1 MGLKNYLSF
10 EALFLLIFWFLYY
23 NNNGDDMRE
32 IIDSFVT
39 NSTTILTSIGPI
51 AGILLIILESI
62 LPMLPLSVFITLNM
76 ISFGSF
82 FGFLISWI
90 STIIGCML
98 SFTLFRYLFQKKLYR
113 FIKRK
118 EQDKFASIMK
128 TISNIKFSNLVI
140 LIAIPFSPAF
150 FINIAAGV
158 SKIKTEKFFLAV
170 IIGKM
175 VMVYFWG
182 YIGTTLL
189 ESLTDITILFKI
201 AFLLVLA
208 FFVSKIVEKK
218 LKLK

>member
-1 MGLKNYLSF
+1 MKEIVDTFVAHST
-10 EALFLLIFWFLYY
+10 
-23 NNNGDDMRE
+23 E
-32 IIDSFVT
+32 IITV
-39 NSTTILTSIGPI
+39 IGPI

-76 ISFGSF
+76 VSFGPL

-98 SFTLFRYLFQKKLYR
+98 SFTLFRHFFQKKLYR
-113 FIKRK
+113 FIKKK
-118 EQDKFASIMK
+118 EKDQFANIMK
-128 TISNIKFSNLVI
+128 TISNINFSNLVI

-158 SKIKTEKFFLAV
+158 SKVKTEKFFMAV

-189 ESLTDITILFKI
+189 ESLTDITVVFKI
-201 AFLLVLA
+201 ATLLVGA
-208 FFVSKIVEKK
+208 FFLSKIVEHK
-218 LKLK
+218 LKVK

>member
-1 MGLKNYLSF
+1 MKEIVDTFVTHST
-10 EALFLLIFWFLYY
+10 
-23 NNNGDDMRE
+23 E
-32 IIDSFVT
+32 IIT
-39 NSTTILTSIGPI
+39 GIGPI

-76 ISFGSF
+76 VSFGPL

-98 SFTLFRYLFQKKLYR
+98 SFTLFRHFFQKRLYR
-113 FIKRK
+113 FIKKK
-118 EQDKFASIMK
+118 EQDQFAGIMK
-128 TISNIKFSNLVI
+128 TISNINFSNLVI

-170 IIGKM
+170 IIGKI

-189 ESLTDITILFKI
+189 ESLTDITVLFKI
-201 AFLLVLA
+201 GGLLVGA
-208 FFVSKIVEKK
+208 FFLSKIVEKRLRVK
-218 LKLK
+218 

>member
-1 MGLKNYLSF
+1 MKEIVDTFVTHST
-10 EALFLLIFWFLYY
+10 
-23 NNNGDDMRE
+23 E
-32 IIDSFVT
+32 IIT
-39 NSTTILTSIGPI
+39 GIGPI

-76 ISFGSF
+76 VSFGPL

-98 SFTLFRYLFQKKLYR
+98 SFTLFRHFFQKKLYQ
-113 FIKRK
+113 FIKKK
-118 EQDKFASIMK
+118 EKDKFADIMK
-128 TISNIKFSNLVI
+128 TISNINFSNLVI

-158 SKIKTEKFFLAV
+158 SKVKTEKFFMAI

-189 ESLTDITILFKI
+189 ESLTDITVLFKI
-201 AFLLVLA
+201 AGLLVGA
-208 FFVSKIVEKK
+208 FFLSKIVERK
-218 LKLK
+218 LKVK

>member
-10 EALFLLIFWFLYY
+10 ETLFLLIFWFLYY

-76 ISFGSF
+76 ISCGSF

-98 SFTLFRYLFQKKLYR
+98 SFTLFRYFFQKKLYR

-118 EQDKFASIMK
+118 EQDKFAGIMK

-158 SKIKTEKFFLAV
+158 SKIKTEKFFLAA

-189 ESLTDITILFKI
+189 ESLTDITVLFKI

>member
-10 EALFLLIFWFLYY
+10 ETLFLLIFWFLYY

-98 SFTLFRYLFQKKLYR
+98 SFTLFRYFFQKKLYR

-118 EQDKFASIMK
+118 EQ
-128 TISNIKFSNLVI
+128 
-140 LIAIPFSPAF
+140 
-150 FINIAAGV
+150 
-158 SKIKTEKFFLAV
+158 
-170 IIGKM
+170 
-175 VMVYFWG
+175 
-182 YIGTTLL
+182 
-189 ESLTDITILFKI
+189 
-201 AFLLVLA
+201 
-208 FFVSKIVEKK
+208 
-218 LKLK
+218 

>member
-1 MGLKNYLSF
+1 MKEIVDTFVAHST
-10 EALFLLIFWFLYY
+10 
-23 NNNGDDMRE
+23 E
-32 IIDSFVT
+32 IIT
-39 NSTTILTSIGPI
+39 GIGPI

-76 ISFGSF
+76 VSFGPL

-98 SFTLFRYLFQKKLYR
+98 SFTLFRHFFQKKLYR
-113 FIKRK
+113 FIKKK
-118 EQDKFASIMK
+118 EKDQFANIMK
-128 TISNIKFSNLVI
+128 TISNINFSNLVI

-150 FINIAAGV
+150 FINIAAGI
-158 SKIKTEKFFLAV
+158 SKVKAEKFFMAV

-189 ESLTDITILFKI
+189 ESLTDITVLFKI
-201 AFLLVLA
+201 AGLLVGA
-208 FFVSKIVEKK
+208 FFLSKIVERK
-218 LKLK
+218 LKVR